1 LPFSVVGCGVGVP
14 VGGAGVSVV
23 GGAGA
28 SVVVGVGTSVVV
40 GVGVG
45 VGVSVVVGVTV
56 VVGVSVVVGVGVS
69 VVVVGVGVSCVVVV
83 ARTDTMFSAALQ
95 PASQS
100 SESVVL
106 RPLGAFTRH
115 TLSILGDVWP
125 DALNWFLIPQS

>member
-1 LPFSVVGCGVGVP
+1 VP

-28 SVVVGVGTSVVV
+28 SVVVGVGTSVV
-40 GVGVG
+40 VGVG